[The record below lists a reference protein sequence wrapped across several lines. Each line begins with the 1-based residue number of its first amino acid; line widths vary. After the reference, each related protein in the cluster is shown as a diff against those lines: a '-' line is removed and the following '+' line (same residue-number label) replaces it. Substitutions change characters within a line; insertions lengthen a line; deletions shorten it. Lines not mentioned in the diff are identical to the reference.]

1 MNRLSAISGHRR
13 SFAGTR
19 RERSRNIKKPLLKLV
34 KQDLKNFLRLIGD
47 CRPTLD
53 QDSLRLDIQKLER
66 CEAADYLF
74 LVRREKSYLFPIAE
88 IYVPEQYAYLCWTAY
103 TLFPD
108 MLVDAFYFHVED
120 TEIGLRGS
128 VVLLDYGESAA
139 DVVRA
144 AEYPL
149 GKRVSHI
156 VGQMKHWR
164 EHAKLCTVAEMVA
177 AMGGEPKWM

>member
-1 MNRLSAISGHRR
+1 M
-13 SFAGTR
+13 
-19 RERSRNIKKPLLKLV
+19 
-34 KQDLKNFLRLIGD
+34 KQDLRNFLYLIGD

-53 QDSLRLDIQKLER
+53 PDSLRLNLRKLEQ

-74 LVRREKSYLFPIAE
+74 LARREKSYLFPIAE
-88 IYVPEQYAYLCWTAY
+88 VYVPEQYAYLCWTAY

-108 MLVDAFYFHVED
+108 MPLDCFYFHVDD
-120 TEIGLRGS
+120 TWLAPHGS
-128 VVLLDYGESAA
+128 IVLLDYGETAA

-144 AEYPL
+144 AEYPKEKL
-149 GKRVSHI
+149 ASHI
-156 VGQMKHWR
+156 VGKMKYWR